1 MRGNMRTRTLAVLA
15 VGATLLIAG
24 CGGED
29 EEGDTS
35 STTSA
40 ATGATGL
47 GGEPLTHEEF
57 VAQGDEIC
65 ATGDEEIEA
74 AASGQFGDAGPQ
86 NEQAITEFAETVVIP
101 SIQAQHD
108 GISALTP
115 PEGEEEEVE
124 ELLSELQTALDELSE
139 DPSLLA
145 SSTAFEDV
153 NKLASDFGFTNCGG
167 DAG

>member
-1 MRGNMRTRTLAVLA
+1 MRTRTLAALA

-24 CGGED
+24 CGGGD
-29 EEGDTS
+29 DEGDTS
-35 STTSA
+35 STTSS
-40 ATGATGL
+40 ATGATGVS
-47 GGEPLTHEEF
+47 GEPLTHEEF

-74 AASGQFGDAGPQ
+74 AAAEQFGDAGPQ
-86 NEQAITEFAETVVIP
+86 NEQEVSEFAEAVVIP

-115 PEGEEEEVE
+115 PDGEEEEVE
-124 ELLSELQTALDELSE
+124 ALLAELQTALDELSD
-139 DPSLLA
+139 DPALLT

-153 NKLASDFGFTNCGG
+153 NKRASDFGFTNCGG